1 MVGEIL
7 RKRREETGQNLRDIS
22 KILRIRYDYLK
33 AIEDETFER
42 LPEEVYVK
50 GYIREYA
57 ELLHI
62 EPETAV
68 NSYVQQ
74 ISPPQIEAKEIPGK
88 ETIPEKKKV
97 KIGYMLITLFL
108 VIAVTSVLL
117 LRSGKKPEITQ
128 SYSEKRELT
137 SPTAVETEK
146 DTPPPAVETKKDLP
160 LSQATGTKRGSPLT
174 TGEVKKE
181 NILNTEDFRHTLQ
194 ISASETTW
202 LSVKTDGKREKE
214 LLMKPGE
221 TIKLQAKDSFSV
233 KIGNAGGVK
242 VIFDGKEIG
251 ALGERHQVIK
261 LDLPKAST

>member
-7 RKRREETGQNLRDIS
+7 RKRREETGQDLRDIS

-88 ETIPEKKKV
+88 ETLPEKKKV
-97 KIGYMLITLFL
+97 KIGYILIPLFL
-108 VIAVTSVLL
+108 IIAVTSILL
-117 LRSGKKPEITQ
+117 LRSGEKPEITQ
-128 SYSEKRELT
+128 PYSEKRELT
-137 SPTAVETEK
+137 SPSAVETKK
-146 DTPPPAVETKKDLP
+146 DNPPPAVETKEDLP
-160 LSQATGTKRGSPLT
+160 LSRVPDTKRGSPLT

-181 NILNTEDFRHTLQ
+181 NVLKTENFRHTLQ
-194 ISASETTW
+194 IFAAEPAW

-221 TIKLQAKDSFSV
+221 TVKLQAKDSFSV
-233 KIGNAGGVK
+233 RIGNAGGVK

-251 ALGERHQVIK
+251 KLGERHQVIN

>member
-7 RKRREETGQNLRDIS
+7 RKRREETGQDLRDIS

-97 KIGYMLITLFL
+97 KTGYVLIPLFL
-108 VIAVTSVLL
+108 IIAVTSILL
-117 LRSGKKPEITQ
+117 LRSGRKPGISQPYGET
-128 SYSEKRELT
+128 RELT
-137 SPTAVETEK
+137 SPIAVETKK
-146 DTPPPAVETKKDLP
+146 DTPAPAVETKKDLP
-160 LSQATGTKRGSPLT
+160 LSQAPLT
-174 TGEVKKE
+174 KGEVKKE
-181 NILNTEDFRHTLQ
+181 NILNTENFRHTLR

-233 KIGNAGGVK
+233 KIGNAGGVR

>member
-7 RKRREETGQNLRDIS
+7 RKRREETGQDLRDIS

-74 ISPPQIEAKEIPGK
+74 ISPPQIEAKEIPEK

-97 KIGYMLITLFL
+97 KIGYVLIPLFL
-108 VIAVTSVLL
+108 IIAVTSIVL
-117 LRSGKKPEITQ
+117 LRSGRKPGISQPYGET
-128 SYSEKRELT
+128 RELT
-137 SPTAVETEK
+137 SPGAVETKK

-160 LSQATGTKRGSPLT
+160 LSQAPGSKRGSPLT

-181 NILNTEDFRHTLQ
+181 NVLKTENFRHTLQ
-194 ISASETTW
+194 IFAAEPAW
-202 LSVKTDGKREKE
+202 LSIKTDGKREKE

-221 TIKLQAKDSFSV
+221 TVKLRAKDSFSV
-233 KIGNAGGVK
+233 RIGNAGGVK

-251 ALGERHQVIK
+251 KLGEKHQVIN